1 MLIVRRGAI
10 TRAAHLLPF
19 ALPGGDAAIRHPWR
33 TALAVLHAAGLEAGG
48 DLPCVAAV
56 PARDRAIVD
65 RQLTGSFGCVKTTS
79 MGRLFD
85 AVASLTGLRHSIDYE
100 AEAAIDLE
108 RAAAAGGAVGPYRGC
123 VAEEPGGSITLDWRP
138 IVRGVVADVVA
149 GLPAAAIAGGFHRAI
164 AALVVDACLLLRRR
178 GAGMK

>member
-1 MLIVRRGAI
+1 
-10 TRAAHLLPF
+10 
-19 ALPGGDAAIRHPWR
+19 
-33 TALAVLHAAGLEAGG
+33 
-48 DLPCVAAV
+48 
-56 PARDRAIVD
+56 
-65 RQLTGSFGCVKTTS
+65 

-108 RAAAAGGAVGPYRGC
+108 RAAAAAGTVGPYRGC

-149 GLPAAAIAGGFHRAI
+149 GVPQAAIARGFHQAI
-164 AALVVDACLLLRRR
+164 ADLVVDACLLLRRR
-178 GAGMK
+178 GAGGAVGLTGGVFHNALLAEQATIRLGDEGFDVLLHRAVPANDGGLALGQVAIARCELSCQ